1 MKKFLALFLG
11 ILLVLICG
19 CKQNMPSVKEEAFM
33 PEKVGAE
40 IVSLISEKPVSE
52 EDAVLKE
59 EFDEVKKVNT
69 IEVSF
74 KERDEKVILNSET
87 GDLIRYESGSIASN
101 GKPVYTQDKT
111 DEILK
116 IAEDFYKKLPVPQ
129 DYEIS
134 ECKMD
139 FGGPDWQVDFT
150 KKYVVDGYDKDIFNY
165 GENVRLRI
173 SGADGSLL
181 SANVFYTPV
190 ELRNTDKDAVEK
202 EDAILLSELDK
213 SKITNSYIACYKP
226 EGKQSSRLCWC
237 IEADYSIEGGVC
249 DTRWVYV
256 DLYTGGVIGKETCG

>member
-1 MKKFLALFLG
+1 MKKALALLLALFF
-11 ILLVLICG
+11 VLICG

-33 PEKVGAE
+33 PEKVGAQIASKLTE
-40 IVSLISEKPVSE
+40 TAINE
-52 EDAVLKE
+52 EDAVLEE

-87 GDLIRYESGSIASN
+87 GALIRYESGSIASKGN
-101 GKPVYTQDKT
+101 PLYTQDKT
-111 DEILK
+111 DEVLR
-116 IAEDFYKKLPVPQ
+116 IAEDFYRKLPVPQ

-134 ECKMD
+134 EWKMD

-181 SANVFYTPV
+181 SANVFCTPV
-190 ELRNTDKDAVEK
+190 ELRNTDKDAVDK
-202 EDAILLSELDK
+202 EDAILFSELDK
-213 SKITNSYIACYKP
+213 SKITKSYITCYKQ
-226 EGKQSSRLCWC
+226 EGKKTSRLCWC

-256 DLYTGGVIGKETCG
+256 DLYTGGVIGKESCG